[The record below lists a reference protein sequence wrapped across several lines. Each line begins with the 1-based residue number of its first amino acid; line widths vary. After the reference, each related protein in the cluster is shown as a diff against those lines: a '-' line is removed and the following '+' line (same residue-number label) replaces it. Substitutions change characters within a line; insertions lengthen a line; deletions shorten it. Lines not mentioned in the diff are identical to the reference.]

1 MRIWH
6 SSVNMDDLM
15 GARPGGIIRGVETL
29 WYVDTQENMTMGSGA
44 WPDNAEIPLM
54 YDERDAKV

>member
-1 MRIWH
+1 
-6 SSVNMDDLM
+6 MDDLM